1 MSETEWRCERFAE
14 LDRLIALEEG
24 ETPRVLRTL
33 DDHAISGGTE
43 GVSMPEAPGDAPQ
56 VKCALVRWERHKSTI
71 DAVISAVAEHFGLES
86 AQITAKTNKPEFVR
100 PRMIAMYLVRRLT
113 GVSPR
118 EIGMAFGGKHHT
130 TVRYAIGQ
138 IKRRVWTDDDL
149 LDTIQALDLAARI
162 RTYVSRQ

>member
-14 LDRLIALEEG
+14 LDRLIALENA
-24 ETPRVLRTL
+24 RDLRTVAH
-33 DDHAISGGTE
+33 HAISDDTE

-71 DAVISAVAEHFGLES
+71 DAVISAVAEHFELEP

-138 IKRRVWTDDDL
+138 IKRRVWTDEDL

>member
-1 MSETEWRCERFAE
+1 MTEWRCERFAE

-24 ETPRVLRTL
+24 ETKPRVLRTL
-33 DDHAISGGTE
+33 DDHAISGDTE
-43 GVSMPEAPGDAPQ
+43 GVSMPEAPGDSPQ
-56 VKCALVRWERHKSTI
+56 VKCACVRWERHKSTI
-71 DAVISAVAEHFGLES
+71 DAVISAVAEHFELEP

-138 IKRRVWTDDDL
+138 IKRRVWTDDEL